1 MKDILV
7 SHTRQEKDEATGNY
21 ISVNHKGYIQHWD
34 CCPTHTMAII
44 LSIEG
49 KFHSV
54 SIDKIRVEKE
64 DMPPKQRITLK
75 SIEEIIKELT
85 PIEKV
90 QTLISI
96 IDIPMGQ
103 EKISQGYNP
112 LGSILKRRLPNQSPL
127 PPKQE

>member
-7 SHTRQEKDEATGNY
+7 SYTQQEKDEATGNY

-34 CCPTHTMAII
+34 CCPTYTMAII

-54 SIDKIRVEKE
+54 SMDKIWVEKE
-64 DMPPKQRITLK
+64 DMPPKQRITMK
-75 SIEEIIKELT
+75 SIEELIRELT

-90 QTLISI
+90 QTLISM
-96 IDIPMGQ
+96 IDTPMGRR
-103 EKISQGYNP
+103 KYPKGI
-112 LGSILKRRLPNQSPL
+112 ILLAQSLKEDYPIN
-127 PPKQE
+127 PKQE

>member
-7 SHTRQEKDEATGNY
+7 SYTRQEKDEATGNY

-34 CCPTHTMAII
+34 CCPTYTMAII

-54 SIDKIRVEKE
+54 SIDKIWVEKE
-64 DMPPKQRITLK
+64 DIPQKQRITLK

-90 QTLISI
+90 QTLISM
-96 IDIPMGQ
+96 IDTPMGRR
-103 EKISQGYNP
+103 KYPKGI
-112 LGSILKRRLPNQSPL
+112 ILLAQSLKEDYPTT
-127 PPKQE
+127 PKPE